1 MAKIV
6 RLFKEQTGM
15 TYEVEV
21 GSVLHE
27 VLLMEGFS
35 LVSECEEAKRSSK
48 ITEGQGKAKEAHEE
62 YISETEEI
70 FEGDKD
76 ITEMSKSELIVLAE
90 LMGVSI
96 AKKDTIATIV
106 AKIKEAKGE

>member
-27 VLLMEGFS
+27 VLLSEGFS
-35 LVSECEEAKRSSK
+35 LVSPYKEAKNTSEL
-48 ITEGQGKAKEAHEE
+48 TEGQEKAKESQEE
-62 YISETEEI
+62 YMSEVEEQ

-76 ITEMSKSELIVLAE
+76 IAEMSKSELIALAE
-90 LMGVSI
+90 LMGISI
-96 AKKDTIATIV
+96 AKKDNMATIV